1 MVRRIDNV
9 GNTVWTAYFGDSHA
23 TAGKVSHSVGL
34 SIVQVRIV
42 FQSTKKKLILR
53 AQSCTS
59 NHKAWFRY
67 PASLVGRFWEM

>member
-42 FQSTKKKLILR
+42 FQSTKKILIL
-53 AQSCTS
+53 
-59 NHKAWFRY
+59 NY
-67 PASLVGRFWEM
+67 